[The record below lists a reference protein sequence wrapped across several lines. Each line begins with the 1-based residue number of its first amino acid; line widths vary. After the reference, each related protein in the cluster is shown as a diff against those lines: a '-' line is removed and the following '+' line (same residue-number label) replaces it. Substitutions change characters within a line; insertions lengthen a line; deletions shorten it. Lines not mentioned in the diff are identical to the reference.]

1 MRKEGIENS
10 TFSKSLEDCRS
21 KFDRSHAAYWADDP
35 RTSLPGRLHNT
46 LGFEMPYILSCP
58 LSGRGVRIVSMNR
71 IHTHRCFRI
80 SPEGQIRRC
89 LQAAGE
95 EAGRVKTKSMLE
107 EHLYEW
113 GETIGSNTIEFHISN
128 LRKKLPP
135 DFIHTIRGIG
145 YTIKKADASQ

>member
-1 MRKEGIENS
+1 MA
-10 TFSKSLEDCRS
+10 
-21 KFDRSHAAYWADDP
+21 DRA
-35 RTSLPGRLHNT
+35 
-46 LGFEMPYILSCP
+46 P
-58 LSGRGVRIVSMNR
+58 LVTPFRGVRFTETARLSALLAPPYDV
-71 IHTHRCFRI
+71 I
-80 SPEGQIRRC
+80 SAADRQRLAGADPHNVVRFILPESDGDRYE
-89 LQAAGE
+89 AAGE